1 VVAGVVVQPGEEAA
15 QVGLELEHL
24 RLFLL
29 GQAIPLLLAL
39 AVLLELVSVPQ
50 HQQAAMVVI
59 HPLWAGQAHHHLPL
73 PVSFLLEVV
82 VVVHMKKAQDKT
94 AVPVVEVLV
103 YIQRFWPGEQ
113 EIHQALHQVR
123 EVMVEMGKAVR

>member
-1 VVAGVVVQPGEEAA
+1 MVVVQPGEVAA

-29 GQAIPLLLAL
+29 GQATPSLLAQG
-39 AVLLELVSVPQ
+39 VLLELVSVPQ
-50 HQQAAMVVI
+50 HQQAAMVAI
-59 HPLWAGQAHHHLPL
+59 HPLWAGQAHLHLL
-73 PVSFLLEVV
+73 LQVLFLLEVV

-113 EIHQALHQVR
+113 EIHQAHRLHRV
-123 EVMVEMGKAVR
+123 VMVEMDKVVR